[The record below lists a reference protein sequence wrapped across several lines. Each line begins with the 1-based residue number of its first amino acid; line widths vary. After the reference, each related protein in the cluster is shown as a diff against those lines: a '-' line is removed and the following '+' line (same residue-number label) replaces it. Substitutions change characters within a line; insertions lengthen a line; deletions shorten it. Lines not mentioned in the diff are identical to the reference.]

1 MSASAT
7 RAGRKC
13 TAEWRRAVSR
23 YPCHNESHGCWRLT
37 EDGLLSEMGKI
48 EKLIQRVEK
57 TQHGFLD
64 IQKAADEVADGQP
77 AEENLRVAKQLF
89 TSEIYQARSLATFI
103 LGRLAANSKEALEFL
118 KRRVSQ
124 DKDWRVQEILAK
136 AFDRYCADVGYE
148 QALSVIKEWVADSSP
163 NVRRAVTEGL
173 RIWTGR
179 PYFGDHP
186 EVAIQLLSQ
195 LRNDESEYVRKSV
208 GNALRDISKKHKEL
222 VRIELRGWDIA
233 NKRIEQTHKL
243 ASKFLQEK
251 SAG

>member
-1 MSASAT
+1 
-7 RAGRKC
+7 
-13 TAEWRRAVSR
+13 
-23 YPCHNESHGCWRLT
+23 
-37 EDGLLSEMGKI
+37 
-48 EKLIQRVEK
+48 
-57 TQHGFLD
+57 LD
-64 IQKAADEVADGQP
+64 IQKAADEVVVGQADK
-77 AEENLRVAKQLF
+77 ENLRIAKKLF
-89 TSEIYQARSLATFI
+89 ASDIYQARSLATFI
-103 LGRLAANSKEALEFL
+103 FGRLAANSNESLEFL

-148 QALSVIKEWVADSSP
+148 QALSVIKEWLADSSP

-179 PYFGDHP
+179 SYFYDHP
-186 EVAIQLLSQ
+186 EAAIQLLSQ

-222 VRIELRGWDIA
+222 VKVELQQWDIA

-243 ASKFLQEK
+243 ASKFLQNK
-251 SAG
+251 DAG

>member
-1 MSASAT
+1 MDT
-7 RAGRKC
+7 
-13 TAEWRRAVSR
+13 
-23 YPCHNESHGCWRLT
+23 
-37 EDGLLSEMGKI
+37 I
-48 EKLIQRVEK
+48 EKLIQRVQK

-64 IQKAADEVADGQP
+64 IQNAADEVADGQP
-77 AEENLRVAKQLF
+77 AEESLRIAKQLF
-89 TSEIYQARSLATFI
+89 NSEIYQARSLATFI
-103 LGRLAANSKEALEFL
+103 FGRFAANSKETLEFL
-118 KRRVSQ
+118 KRCVSQ

-148 QALSVIKEWVADSSP
+148 HTLSVIKEWLADSSP

-179 PYFGDHP
+179 PYFNDHP

-195 LRNDESEYVRKSV
+195 LRNDESAYVRKSV

-222 VRIELRGWDIA
+222 VKIELQRWDIA

-243 ASKFLQEK
+243 ASKFL
-251 SAG
+251 

>member
-1 MSASAT
+1 M
-7 RAGRKC
+7 
-13 TAEWRRAVSR
+13 
-23 YPCHNESHGCWRLT
+23 
-37 EDGLLSEMGKI
+37 DMI
-48 EKLIQRVEK
+48 EKLIQRVQK

-64 IQKAADEVADGQP
+64 IQKAADKVVVGQADK
-77 AEENLRVAKQLF
+77 ENLRIAKKLF
-89 TSEIYQARSLATFI
+89 ASDIYQARSLATFI
-103 LGRLAANSKEALEFL
+103 FGRLAANSNESLEFL

-148 QALSVIKEWVADSSP
+148 QALSVIKEWLADSSP

-179 PYFGDHP
+179 SYFYDHP
-186 EVAIQLLSQ
+186 EAAIQLLSQ

-222 VRIELRGWDIA
+222 VKVELQQWDIA

-243 ASKFLQEK
+243 ASKFLQNK
-251 SAG
+251 DAG